1 MKKNKEKNEK
11 MVSEN
16 HLKNSSNNYQEKNG
30 NLPLLVI
37 LVLYAVLTAISWKY
51 RLFMGLPNIDLS
63 FLLLII
69 ALYFRFAKKKLIEG
83 NSVKKYDHPTRQTAL
98 WIIFFVIIINVL
110 LLLLFVL
117 GDFLNI

>member
-51 RLFMGLPNIDLS
+51 RFSIGLIDLS